1 VTEFRKIAA
10 ACGFALV
17 CAFAPLSAAQAQG
30 VPNGSEIIGHSVQVE
45 ANGTVNTVYFD
56 PGGNARILSAAGTEV
71 QGRWAVANQQMCL
84 SVGSLRECW
93 PYQSAFQ
100 AGQPITLTSDCAVT
114 SRWTPVSTAPTAP
127 PTRRGERG

>member
-1 VTEFRKIAA
+1 MIKKFVVASGAMLACLAA
-10 ACGFALV
+10 PTA
-17 CAFAPLSAAQAQG
+17 AFAQG
-30 VPNGSEIIGHSVQVE
+30 GPDGSEIIGHSVQVE
-45 ANGTVNTVYFD
+45 ANGTTNTVFFD

-71 QGRWAVANQQMCL
+71 QGRWSVANQQMCL

-93 PYQSAFQ
+93 PYQQAFQ
-100 AGQPITLTSDCAVT
+100 AGQPVTLTSDCAVT